1 MSFEKFNLKTDNIN
15 GNTLTHKDRYSSGAL
30 DIVHMNDLEFLNALL
45 ASNPSLRF
53 SGLVEKSGHL
63 CASVFRQGLNEHLKG
78 RNPEIS
84 YTQSAYIVELRKI
97 FESELGNL
105 HSIIYVYEKVIMF
118 SIPIKNHVVVIS
130 TERNIDINSVFEQV
144 QSFIEN
150 SESELD
156 IQLDVKNISQDKKE
170 SVRNLYDSG
179 ISEEMI
185 AEQVDLNL
193 ATVKNLV
200 KIIATKTD

>member
-1 MSFEKFNLKTDNIN
+1 
-15 GNTLTHKDRYSSGAL
+15 
-30 DIVHMNDLEFLNALL
+30 
-45 ASNPSLRF
+45 
-53 SGLVEKSGHL
+53 
-63 CASVFRQGLNEHLKG
+63 
-78 RNPEIS
+78 
-84 YTQSAYIVELRKI
+84 
-97 FESELGNL
+97 
-105 HSIIYVYEKVIMF
+105 MF

-144 QSFIEN
+144 QSFIKN

-156 IQLDVKNISQDKKE
+156 IQLDVKNISLDKKE

-193 ATVKNLV
+193 ATVKSLV
-200 KIIATKTD
+200 KIIAAKTD

>member
-1 MSFEKFNLKTDNIN
+1 
-15 GNTLTHKDRYSSGAL
+15 
-30 DIVHMNDLEFLNALL
+30 MNDVDFLNRLL
-45 ASNPSLRF
+45 AINPSLRF

-63 CASVFRQGLNEHLKG
+63 CASVIRQGISEHLKG

-97 FESELGNL
+97 FENELGSL
-105 HSIIYVYEKVIMF
+105 KSVIYIYDKVVMF
-118 SIPIKNHVVVIS
+118 SIPIKNHIVVFS
-130 TERNIDINSVFEQV
+130 TDRNINIDDVFQQA

-150 SESELD
+150 TETELD
-156 IQLDVKNISQDKKE
+156 IALDVKNIAQDKKE

-185 AEQVDLNL
+185 AEQLDLNL
-193 ATVKNLV
+193 ATVKSLI
-200 KIIATKTD
+200 KIITTK